1 MPDTEEDGVYSGANR
16 ESATPTTQ
24 ESGPAG
30 GGTSYGSNAGGNKR
44 DPMSAAP
51 SMGRTI
57 AGRNLDGEGIENTD
71 ELGGG
76 IHEERPHKND

>member
-1 MPDTEEDGVYSGANR
+1 MDEEGVYSDANR

-44 DPMSAAP
+44 DPMSASP
-51 SMGRTI
+51 SMGQTI

-76 IHEERPHKND
+76 QHQEGSHHNG